1 MASIYN
7 RQKVQF
13 TKAID
18 GSHFIAKVDG
28 ACHGDVIGHVT
39 VNEEIGY
46 MTVRLHEDG
55 KERTEMTLYKP
66 YEQRSAR
73 INHFLAKHGY
83 VLA

>member
-1 MASIYN
+1 MSSIYN

-18 GSHFIAKVDG
+18 GSFFITKASG
-28 ACHGDVIGHVT
+28 PCFGDDIGHVAI
-39 VNEEIGY
+39 NEDIGY

-55 KERTEMTLYKP
+55 KPSAEITLYKP
-66 YEQRSAR
+66 YRDRPAR
-73 INHFLAKHGY
+73 INHFLANSGY